1 MNEKHPDQGHRRFWS
16 MMKELTWKE
25 RVTNFLYYYGK
36 FAILGIFLIYMA
48 ISVMVDAFVPKP
60 EKILAGTAI
69 NVHVSVDMEK
79 KLTDGAFAAVGGTDT
94 KKQEVTLV
102 PNTVSQ
108 ANLHQISALQ
118 TKLLAGDFDY
128 VLMDQT
134 ALDMLISMQ
143 ALPELDRVLTAER
156 LAQWEGKY
164 IYIETDG
171 RKFPVAIDITGT
183 ALAAGCDYDSERI
196 FLAFPV
202 NLDTLD
208 VVEPFFAY
216 LTDSGLLKAP

>member
-79 KLTDGAFAAVGGTDT
+79 KLTDVAFAAVGGTDT